1 LTRRINKT
9 QSAYKSVAP
18 QLTVS
23 AVDRFQTIESFVR
36 VANAGSFTK
45 AARQLG
51 LSRALISRRIIEL
64 EARLGVRLLNRST
77 RSVSLTAEGRA
88 YLTRCRQMLDDMEA
102 AEREI
107 ARGVQT
113 PLGGI
118 RVLAPKSFG
127 VICLADAII
136 AFSKMHKQVRVSLS
150 LGDFSFRPADFV
162 EEGFDLAIR
171 IADIRDSA
179 LLARRVTTLKSL
191 LCASPKF
198 IARSG
203 APTNVAELPRYSCL
217 AHLGSDEHDRV
228 WTFVGQR
235 ASSVRV
241 DGSFD
246 SNSALA
252 LRKAVLAGLGIAL
265 LPEEYVGADLASG
278 ALVRILPQYEVRRPV
293 TALYARS
300 PHIPQRVRLLVSFLI
315 QWFKHQRARNYA

>member
-1 LTRRINKT
+1 M
-9 QSAYKSVAP
+9 
-18 QLTVS
+18 
-23 AVDRFQTIESFVR
+23 DRFQTIESFVR
-36 VANAGSFTK
+36 IAHAGSYTK

-51 LSRALISRRIIEL
+51 LSRALLSRRIIEL

-88 YLTRCRQMLDDMEA
+88 YLTRCKQVLDDMES

-127 VICLADAII
+127 VTCLSDAMI
-136 AFSKMHKQVRVSLS
+136 AFSKMHTQVRVSLS

-162 EEGFDLAIR
+162 DDGFDLAIR
-171 IADIRDSA
+171 IADIRDSTV
-179 LLARRVTTLKSL
+179 LARRITTLKSL
-191 LCASPKF
+191 LCASPDF

-203 APTNVAELPRYSCL
+203 VPASVAELPNYPCL

-235 ASSVRV
+235 GASIRV
-241 DGSFD
+241 DGAFD

-252 LRKAVLAGLGIAL
+252 LRKAAVAGLGIAL
-265 LPEEYVGADLASG
+265 LPEEYIAADLASG
-278 ALVRILPQYEVRRPV
+278 ALVRILPQYEIRRPV

-300 PHIPQRVRLLVSFLI
+300 PHIPQKVRLLVSFLV
-315 QWFKHQRARNYA
+315 QWFKSERGRKYA

>member
-1 LTRRINKT
+1 M
-9 QSAYKSVAP
+9 
-18 QLTVS
+18 
-23 AVDRFQTIESFVR
+23 DRFQTIESFVR
-36 VANAGSFTK
+36 VAHAGSYTK

-51 LSRALISRRIIEL
+51 LSRALLSRRIIEL

-77 RSVSLTAEGRA
+77 RSLSLTAEGRA
-88 YLTRCRQMLDDMEA
+88 YLTRCKQVLDDMEA

-127 VICLADAII
+127 VTCLSDAMI
-136 AFSKMHKQVRVSLS
+136 AFSKLHKQVRVSLS

-171 IADIRDSA
+171 IADIRDSTV
-179 LLARRVTTLKSL
+179 LARRITTLKSL
-191 LCASPKF
+191 LVASPDF
-198 IARSG
+198 IVRSG
-203 APTNVAELPRYSCL
+203 LPTNISQLANYPCL

-228 WTFVGQR
+228 WTFAGQR
-235 ASSVRV
+235 GGASIRV

-252 LRKAVLAGLGIAL
+252 LRKAAIAGVGIAL
-265 LPEEYVGADLASG
+265 LPEKYIADDLASG
-278 ALVRILPQYEVRRPV
+278 TLVRILPQYEIKRPV

-300 PHIPQRVRLLVSFLI
+300 PHIPQKVRLLVSFLV
-315 QWFKHQRARNYA
+315 QWFKNEHARSSHA

>member
-1 LTRRINKT
+1 M
-9 QSAYKSVAP
+9 
-18 QLTVS
+18 
-23 AVDRFQTIESFVR
+23 DRFQTIESFVR
-36 VANAGSFTK
+36 VAHAGSYTK

-51 LSRALISRRIIEL
+51 LSRALLSRRIIEL

-77 RSVSLTAEGRA
+77 RSLSLTAEGRA
-88 YLTRCRQMLDDMEA
+88 YLTRCKQVLDDMEA
-102 AEREI
+102 ADREI

-127 VICLADAII
+127 VTCLSDAMI
-136 AFSKMHKQVRVSLS
+136 AFSKLHKQVRVSLS

-171 IADIRDSA
+171 IADIRDSTV
-179 LLARRVTTLKSL
+179 LARRITTLKSL
-191 LCASPKF
+191 LVASPDF
-198 IARSG
+198 IGRSG
-203 APTNVAELPRYSCL
+203 SPTNVSQLSNYPCL

-228 WTFVGQR
+228 WTFAGQR
-235 ASSVRV
+235 GGASIRV

-252 LRKAVLAGLGIAL
+252 LRKAAIAGVGIAL
-265 LPEEYVGADLASG
+265 LPEEYIAHDLASG
-278 ALVRILPQYEVRRPV
+278 ALVRILPQYEIKRPV

-300 PHIPQRVRLLVSFLI
+300 PHIPQKVRLLVSFLV
-315 QWFKHQRARNYA
+315 QWFKNERARNHA

>member
-1 LTRRINKT
+1 M
-9 QSAYKSVAP
+9 
-18 QLTVS
+18 
-23 AVDRFQTIESFVR
+23 DRFQTIESFVR
-36 VANAGSFTK
+36 VAHAGSYTK

-51 LSRALISRRIIEL
+51 LSRALLSRRILEL

-77 RSVSLTAEGRA
+77 RSLSLTAEGRA
-88 YLTRCRQMLDDMEA
+88 YLTRCKQVLDDMEA
-102 AEREI
+102 ADREI

-127 VICLADAII
+127 VTCLSDAMI
-136 AFSKMHKQVRVSLS
+136 AFSKLHKQVRVSLS

-171 IADIRDSA
+171 IADIRDSTV
-179 LLARRVTTLKSL
+179 LARRITTLKSL
-191 LCASPKF
+191 LVASPDF
-198 IARSG
+198 IGRSG
-203 APTNVAELPRYSCL
+203 SPTNVSQLSNYPCL

-228 WTFVGQR
+228 WTFAGQR
-235 ASSVRV
+235 GGASIRV

-252 LRKAVLAGLGIAL
+252 LRKAAIAGVGIAL
-265 LPEEYVGADLASG
+265 LPEKYIADDLASG
-278 ALVRILPQYEVRRPV
+278 ALVRILPQYEIKRPV

-300 PHIPQRVRLLVSFLI
+300 PHIPQKVRLLVSFLV
-315 QWFKHQRARNYA
+315 QWFRNERARSHA

>member
-1 LTRRINKT
+1 M
-9 QSAYKSVAP
+9 
-18 QLTVS
+18 
-23 AVDRFQTIESFVR
+23 DRFQTIESFVR
-36 VANAGSFTK
+36 IAHAGSYTK

-51 LSRALISRRIIEL
+51 LSRALLSRRIIEL

-88 YLTRCRQMLDDMEA
+88 YLTRCKQVLDDMEA

-127 VICLADAII
+127 ATCLSDAMI
-136 AFSKMHKQVRVSLS
+136 AFSKMHTQVRVSLS

-162 EEGFDLAIR
+162 DEGFDLAIR
-171 IADIRDSA
+171 IADIRDSTV
-179 LLARRVTTLKSL
+179 LARRITTLKSL
-191 LCASPKF
+191 LCASPDF

-203 APTNVAELPRYSCL
+203 MPASVAELPNYSCL

-235 ASSVRV
+235 GASIRV

-252 LRKAVLAGLGIAL
+252 LRKAAVAGLGIAL
-265 LPEEYVGADLASG
+265 LPEEYIAADLASG
-278 ALVRILPQYEVRRPV
+278 ALVRILPQYEIRRPV

-300 PHIPQRVRLLVSFLI
+300 PHIPQKVRLLVSFLI
-315 QWFKHQRARNYA
+315 QWFKNERGRSYA